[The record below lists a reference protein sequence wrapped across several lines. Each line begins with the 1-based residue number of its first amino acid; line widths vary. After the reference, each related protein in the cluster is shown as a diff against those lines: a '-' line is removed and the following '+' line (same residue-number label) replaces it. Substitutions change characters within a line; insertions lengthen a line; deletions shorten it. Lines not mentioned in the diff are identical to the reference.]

1 MPNDEPQSNAERILY
16 GILGDTSYD
25 IRTPQNRVEKL
36 LLLILENGGGGGG
49 GGTSGVI
56 TFNGRRGLVTPLAGD
71 YTASQVNTSTTGKSV
86 QQALDE
92 LEQGMNVDPTLS
104 NTSPRPVRNSAIT
117 AKFNEHEGK
126 LVPAGGAAGA
136 VLAKRTGSDHSLEW
150 KGTDEWMLTADYD
163 PDKDGVVNE
172 ADLADSVKAGTHK
185 ATIAEK
191 GRDLAILTDYDK
203 GATNGVAPLDN
214 NRKILPQYLPDSI
227 MAGLTYGGV
236 FNATTRVVELT
247 PAAKSILDVT
257 SDTMTLENSSQIPEG
272 YPANAELFY
281 ITTTAGNFA
290 GMDFA
295 TGDWLISLSTSW
307 KQLTNGG
314 QVSSVN
320 AKTGAVTLDSDDITQ
335 GIVNLY
341 MRTTERAKLAD
352 IETRATRDINVIQ
365 YATIETDADDNDWL
379 VLTNKNGA
387 VTRFLG
393 GDSDLTDYLEKTGDA
408 SQTYATY
415 TPAATRQALSGNE
428 TTAAIRSKIAGW
440 LNALEEV
447 AFTGD
452 YDDLTDK
459 PTYNGVDVEGALTAK
474 KLGTL
479 DVREV
484 NALPA
489 SPVENTLYV
498 FHTTKRG
505 EPYTRYTIY
514 IDGGWQDIETGG
526 FEVIG
531 IADDPNN
538 TPPTSDAI
546 YVYHWTDGD
555 SVARRQVGI
564 MLDGTYTIVALPE
577 DIITNYDDLEDKP
590 EIDGNEIVS
599 GDQTHESLGLVSV
612 DDFVTT
618 ESGKTEGIEIVL
630 PAGTPSSPIVLSE
643 INDDE
648 EMRYSSVHTSSN
660 QYINNQLDALNDA
673 LAGKLNLLFVEELP
687 EHPTRNTQYYVET
700 DTEGTFD
707 IWIVDSVGEMHN
719 AGTTE
724 IDMDGLVRDT
734 RKIAGLKLDADITA
748 AQLADALKDASVQL
762 TNKIISAD
770 DNTIIDIATDNLKST
785 ALATSIDSSAPLDTK
800 LTTEKAVVDYAVKK
814 STLGPYVYGTASGG
828 AAMNY
833 LVKLSIDVS
842 ATSATVPTAKA
853 VYDYSVPKTTGAN
866 VVYGTSSTG
875 TAQNL
880 DRVTSISSSSTND
893 QIPTAKS
900 VFNFAVAK
908 TTTADRV
915 YATGTGGAANLMGFS
930 GTYTSTANNQL
941 FTRNGANA
949 LYNAVRN
956 GEQAMVFC
964 GDFTRNS
971 TQSIGSNTSS
981 RVVLTSSD
989 VYRTNLVSLVNNA
1002 IRVLEAGTYWFRFIG
1017 RLADTAGATRAW
1029 YLGGGNTSSMAD
1041 DQMGGMW
1048 SYTFNRHKAEAT
1060 YLKYCAK
1067 NEYVAPWVYIESN
1080 TGTLNYMTVEVFR
1093 LNNK

>member
-1 MPNDEPQSNAERILY
+1 MPNDEPQSNVDRILY
-16 GILGDTSYD
+16 GMLGDTRYV
-25 IRTPQNRVEKL
+25 ITEPQNLTEKL
-36 LLLILENGGGGGG
+36 LITILETGGGGGG
-49 GGTSGVI
+49 GGTAGVI
-56 TFNGRRGLVTPLAGD
+56 AWNGRNGLVQPRAGD
-71 YTASQVNTSTTGKSV
+71 YTAAQVNTSTTGKSV
-86 QQALDE
+86 QQSLDE
-92 LEQGMNVDPTLS
+92 LEAALTIDPTLS
-104 NTSPRPVRNSAIT
+104 TTSPRPVRNSAISL
-117 AKFNEHEGK
+117 KFNEHEGK

-163 PDKDGVVNE
+163 PDKDGIVNE

-185 ATIAEK
+185 ATVTEK
-191 GRDLAILTDYDK
+191 GRDLTILTDYDK
-203 GATNGVAPLDN
+203 GAANGVAPLDPSK
-214 NRKILPQYLPDSI
+214 KILPEYLPDSI

-236 FNATTRVVELT
+236 FDATTRVVELT

-257 SDTMTLENSSQIPEG
+257 ADTMTLENSSQIPEG

-281 ITTTAGNFA
+281 VTTVGGTFA
-290 GMDFA
+290 DMTFA
-295 TGDWLISLSTSW
+295 VGDWLISLSTSW
-307 KQLTNGG
+307 KQLQNGN

-320 AKTGAVTLDSDDITQ
+320 AKTGAVVLNSDDVTQ
-335 GIVNLY
+335 GVVNLY

-352 IETRATRDINVIQ
+352 IETRATRDVNVIQ

-415 TPAATRQALSGNE
+415 APAATRTAFSGNE
-428 TTAAIRSKIAGW
+428 TTSAIRAKIAGW
-440 LNALEEV
+440 LEALEDV
-447 AFTGD
+447 AFTGS
-452 YDDLTDK
+452 YDDLDGK
-459 PTYNGVDVEGALTAK
+459 PTYNGTTIEGALTASG
-474 KLGTL
+474 LGTL

-505 EPYTRYTIY
+505 VPWTRYTIY
-514 IDGGWQDIETGG
+514 MDGNWNDIETGG

-538 TPPTSDAI
+538 TPPTVDAI
-546 YVYHWTDGD
+546 YVYHWTDGNG
-555 SVARRQVGI
+555 VARRQVGI
-564 MLDGTYTIVALPE
+564 MLDGTYTVVALPE
-577 DIITNYDDLEDKP
+577 DIITSYDELDDKP

-599 GDQTHESLGLVSV
+599 GDQTHESLGLVGV

-618 ESGKTEGIEIVL
+618 ESGKAEGIEIVL

-643 INDDE
+643 INDAE
-648 EMRYSSVHTSSN
+648 EMRYSTVHTSSN
-660 QYINNQLDALNDA
+660 RYINDQIDALNDA

-700 DTEGTFD
+700 ETEGTFD

-734 RKIAGLKLDADITA
+734 RRIAGLRLNADISAVDLVAEIQDVHAVLTGKTLDADE
-748 AQLADALKDASVQL
+748 
-762 TNKIISAD
+762 
-770 DNTIIDIATDNLKST
+770 NTIANLETDNFAPNIIAESIG
-785 ALATSIDSSAPLDTK
+785 ATPVHTK
-800 LTTEKAVVDYAVKK
+800 IPTEKAVSDFAVKK
-814 STLGPYVYGTASGG
+814 TTLGPYVYGTASGG
-828 AAMNY
+828 AVQNY
-833 LVKLSIDVS
+833 LVKLSIDVA

-880 DRVTSISSSSTND
+880 DRVTSISSSSTD
-893 QIPTAKS
+893 AQIPTAKS
-900 VFNFAVAK
+900 VYNFAVAK
-908 TTTADRV
+908 SSAGNRI
-915 YATGTGGAANLMGFS
+915 YGTNSSGGANLYQFS
-930 GTYTSTANNQL
+930 DTYNSTANNQL
-941 FTRNGANA
+941 FTRAGAYN
-949 LYNAVRN
+949 LYSAVRN

-964 GDFTRNS
+964 GNFTRNS
-971 TQSIGSNTSS
+971 TQSVGSNTSTRIS
-981 RVVLTSSD
+981 LTASD
-989 VYRTNLVSLVNNA
+989 IYRTNLVSLASNA
-1002 IRVLEAGTYWFRFIG
+1002 IRVLVAGTYWVRFVG
-1017 RLADTAGATRAW
+1017 RLADTTGATRAW

-1060 YLKYCAK
+1060 YLKYCAA
-1067 NEYVAPWVYIESN
+1067 NEYVAPWVYIDSN
-1080 TGTLNYMTVEVFR
+1080 TGTLNYMTCEVFR

>member
-1 MPNDEPQSNAERILY
+1 MPNDEPQNNIERLLY

-25 IRTPQNRVEKL
+25 IMEPQNRIERL

-56 TFNGRRGLVTPLAGD
+56 TFNGRSGLVRSQPGD
-71 YTASQVNTSTTGKSV
+71 YTAAQVNTSTTGKNV

-92 LEQGMNVDPTLS
+92 LELGMNVDPTLS
-104 NTSPRPVRNSAIT
+104 TTSARPVRNSAIS
-117 AKFNEHEGK
+117 AKFNEHESK
-126 LVPAGGAAGA
+126 LVPAGGDAGA
-136 VLAKRTGSDHSLEW
+136 ILAKRTGSDHSLEW
-150 KGTDEWMLTADYD
+150 RGADEWMQTADYD
-163 PDKDGVVNE
+163 PDKDGIVNE
-172 ADLADSVKAGTHK
+172 ADLADSVKAGMHK

-191 GRDLAILTDYDK
+191 GRDVTIITDSDK
-203 GATNGVAPLDN
+203 GAANGVVPLDPS
-214 NRKILPQYLPDSI
+214 RKILPQYLPDSI

-257 SDTMTLENSSQIPEG
+257 ADTMTLENTSQIPEG

-281 ITTTAGNFA
+281 ITTTPGTFA

-295 TGDWLISLSTSW
+295 NGDWLISLSTSW
-307 KQLTNGG
+307 KQMRAGN

-320 AKTGAVTLDSDDITQ
+320 AKTGAVVLNSDDVAQ
-335 GIVNLY
+335 GVVNLY

-352 IETRATRDINVIQ
+352 IETRATRDINVVQ
-365 YATIETDADDNDWL
+365 YATIETDADDKDWL

-393 GDSDLTDYLEKTGDA
+393 GDSDLTEYLKKTGDA

-415 TPAATRQALSGNE
+415 TPAATRQPLSGNE
-428 TTAAIRSKIAGW
+428 TTSVIRSKVAGW
-440 LNALEEV
+440 LDALEDV
-447 AFTGD
+447 AFTGS
-452 YDDLTDK
+452 YDDLDDK
-459 PTYNGVDVEGALTAK
+459 PTYNGVDIEGALTAK
-474 KLGTL
+474 RLGTL
-479 DVREV
+479 DVAEV

-489 SPVENTLYV
+489 NPVENTLYV
-498 FHTTKRG
+498 IHTTKRG
-505 EPYTRYTIY
+505 EPWTRYTIY
-514 IDGGWQDIETGG
+514 IDGSWQDIETGG

-577 DIITNYDDLEDKP
+577 DIITSYDELDDKP
-590 EIDGNEIVS
+590 EIDGNEIAS
-599 GDQTHESLGLVSV
+599 GDQTHESLGLVGV

-643 INDDE
+643 IDDTE
-648 EMRYSSVHTSSN
+648 EMRYSGVHTSSN
-660 QYINNQLDALNDA
+660 QYINNQIDALNDA

-724 IDMDGLVRDT
+724 IDMDGLVRDS
-734 RKIAGLKLDADITA
+734 RRIAGLRLDADITA

-762 TNKIISAD
+762 SNKIISAD

-785 ALATSIDSSAPLDTK
+785 ALSTAIDSSAPLDTK

-833 LVKLSIDVS
+833 LVKLSIDVA
-842 ATSATVPTAKA
+842 ATSSTVPTAKA

-893 QIPTAKS
+893 QIPTAKA
-900 VFNFAVAK
+900 VYNFAVPQ
-908 TTTADRV
+908 TN
-915 YATGTGGAANLMGFS
+915 TGNRIYGTNGSGGETQYPFS
-930 GTYTSTANNQL
+930 DTYNSTATNQL
-941 FTRNGANA
+941 FTRAGAYN
-949 LYNAVRN
+949 LYSAVRN
-956 GEQAMVFC
+956 GEQCMVFC
-964 GDFTRNS
+964 GNVTRNGS
-971 TQSIGSNTSS
+971 QSISSTTS
-981 RVVLTSSD
+981 VKILLTASD
-989 VYRTNLVSLVNNA
+989 IYRTNLIQLASNGIKILV
-1002 IRVLEAGTYWFRFIG
+1002 AGTYQFRFVG
-1017 RLADTAGATRAW
+1017 RLADSAGATRHW
-1029 YLGGGNTSSMAD
+1029 YLGGGTGTMAD
-1041 DQMGGMW
+1041 DQMGGQW
-1048 SYTFNRHKAEAT
+1048 NYTYFRHKSEAT
-1060 YLKYCAK
+1060 YLRYCTAG
-1067 NEYVAPWVYIESN
+1067 EIVYPWVYIDGSS
-1080 TGTLNYMTVEVFR
+1080 GTLNYMTVEVFR